1 MLWKHPE
8 NLVRS
13 NPAAGSA
20 TAVQAAVFFP
30 EHQQFFSSTS
40 TKIFMRAAGVF
51 FCSSH
56 QTFTENNYE
65 F

>member
-13 NPAAGSA
+13 NPDAGSA

-40 TKIFMRAAGVF
+40 NRFFIEAAGVF
-51 FCSSH
+51 FCSSN
-56 QTFTENNYE
+56 QLF
-65 F
+65 